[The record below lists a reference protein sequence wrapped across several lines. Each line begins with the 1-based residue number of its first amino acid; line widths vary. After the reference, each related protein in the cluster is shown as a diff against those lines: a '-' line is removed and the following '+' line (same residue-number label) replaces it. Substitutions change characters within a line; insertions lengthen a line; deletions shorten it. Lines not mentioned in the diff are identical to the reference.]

1 MKRLRQMKRST
12 RSSLFTYA
20 LVIVAFLVIQSL
32 RIFSEGGVGSVL
44 EGQLIPICAYVTMA
58 LALNLVVGISGELSL
73 GHAGFMSLGAFAGS
87 AFAQALQDSVAS
99 APLRLALAMVFGA
112 LVAAVL
118 GFLIG
123 IPVLRLNGDYLAIVT
138 LAFGE
143 IIKTIVT
150 NVYLGVDENGL
161 HFSFL
166 NDTMN
171 LADGGTELIRGPM
184 GVMHSQTI
192 STFVAGFVLVL
203 VALAIIFNLVNS
215 RTGRAIM
222 AARDNRIAAESVG
235 ISVTKYKM
243 IAFVTSAALAGAA
256 GTLYGCSQTTFVA
269 TKFDFNTSIL
279 ILVFVVLGGL
289 GNMWGSVIAAAA
301 LTILPEALRQFDDY
315 RMLVY
320 AIVLILVML
329 ITNNPAFKDA
339 RSRVQEALRERA
351 VHKADAKAEGGARHE

>member
-1 MKRLRQMKRST
+1 MRQLGQMKKST
-12 RSSLFTYA
+12 KNSLFTYT
-20 LVIVAFLVIQSL
+20 LVIAAFVVVQAL
-32 RIFSEGGVGSVL
+32 RMGPGVGAML
-44 EGQLIPICAYVTMA
+44 EGQLIPICAYIVMA
-58 LALNLVVGISGELSL
+58 LALNLVVGVSGELSL
-73 GHAGFMSLGAFAGS
+73 GHAGFMSIGAFAGS
-87 AFAQALQDSVAS
+87 A
-99 APLRLALAMVFGA
+99 LALAMVFGA
-112 LVAAVL
+112 VIAAAL

-143 IIKTIVT
+143 IIKSIIT

-161 HFSFL
+161 QFSFL
-166 NDTMN
+166 SNKN
-171 LADGGTELIRGPM
+171 ELADGGVELIRGPM
-184 GVMHSQTI
+184 GVMNTQRI
-192 STFVAGFVLVL
+192 STFIAGFVLVL
-203 VALAIIFNLVNS
+203 VALVVIFNLVNS
-215 RTGRAIM
+215 RTGRAVM

-243 IAFVTSAALAGAA
+243 IAFVVSAALAGAA
-256 GTLYGCSQTTFVA
+256 GTLYGCSQTTFAA

-301 LTILPEALRQFDDY
+301 LTILPEALRQFSNY

-329 ITNNPAFKDA
+329 ATNNPTLKGFF
-339 RSRVQEALRERA
+339 SRLFHRERA
-351 VHKADAKAEGGARHE
+351 DAPHAAAVKGGGKQ

>member
-1 MKRLRQMKRST
+1 MKKNLLTMNKST
-12 RSSLFTYA
+12 RSMIFTYA
-20 LVIVAFLVIQSL
+20 LVIGSFVIIQLL
-32 RIFSEGGVGSVL
+32 RTFKDGGVGAVL

-73 GHAGFMSLGAFAGS
+73 GHAGFMSIGAFMGCAAAG
-87 AFAQALQDSVAS
+87 ALANVIPS
-99 APLRLALAMVFGA
+99 APLRLAVAMVVGA
-112 LVAAVL
+112 ILAGFF

-143 IIKTIVT
+143 IIKSLIT
-150 NVYLGVDENGL
+150 NVYLGVDSKGFQ
-161 HFSFL
+161 FSFL
-166 NDTMN
+166 TDKNT
-171 LADGGTELIRGPM
+171 LGEGGLQLIKGPM
-184 GVMHSQTI
+184 GVMNTQRI
-192 STFVAGFVLVL
+192 SSFVAGFVLVVITL
-203 VALAIIFNLVNS
+203 IVIFNLVNS

-301 LTILPEALRQFDDY
+301 LTILPEALREFADY

-329 ITNNPAFKDA
+329 ATNNPTLWNWYA
-339 RSRVQEALRERA
+339 RFQR
-351 VHKADAKAEGGARHE
+351 KKAEDKGGAEQ